1 MTLYYIDKFKN
12 CFGDEI
18 NIEEF
23 FKTHFYFETTM
34 EMYQSARVTFKTK
47 DVTLDDIEKM
57 IQDGYSVFP
66 FSSNITI
73 DLLKRHLELG
83 LKVVFMRMKDF
94 RELKRC
100 FLAFSLV

>member
-12 CFGDEI
+12 CFGDDI
-18 NIEEF
+18 TIKEF
-23 FKTHFYFETTM
+23 FKTHYCWETTM
-34 EMYQSARVTFKTK
+34 QMYQSARVTFKTK
-47 DVTLDDIEKM
+47 DVTIDDIEKM

-94 RELKRC
+94 RELKKM
-100 FLAFSLV
+100 LLV

>member
-12 CFGDEI
+12 QFGDDI
-18 NIEEF
+18 TIKEF
-23 FKTHFYFETTM
+23 FKTHYSFETTM
-34 EMYQSARVTFKTK
+34 EMYQRARVTFKTK

-73 DLLKRHLELG
+73 DLYKKHLDLG

-94 RELKRC
+94 RELKKM
-100 FLAFSLV
+100 FLV

>member
-1 MTLYYIDKFKN
+1 MTIYYIDKFKN
-12 CFGDEI
+12 QFGDDI
-18 NIEEF
+18 TIKEF
-23 FKTHFYFETTM
+23 FKTHYSFETTM

-57 IQDGYSVFP
+57 VQDGYSVFP

-73 DLLKRHLELG
+73 DLYKRHLELG

-94 RELKRC
+94 RELKKM
-100 FLAFSLV
+100 FLV

>member
-1 MTLYYIDKFKN
+1 MTLYYI
-12 CFGDEI
+12 GDDI
-18 NIEEF
+18 TKEF
-23 FKTHFYFETTM
+23 FKTHYSHETTI
-34 EMYQSARVTFKTK
+34 EMYQRARARVIFKTK

-73 DLLKRHLELG
+73 DLLKRHLEIG

-94 RELKRC
+94 RELKKM
-100 FLAFSLV
+100 LLV

>member
-1 MTLYYIDKFKN
+1 MLLYYIDKFKN
-12 CFGDEI
+12 CFGDDI
-18 NIEEF
+18 TIKEF
-23 FKTHFYFETTM
+23 FKTHYYYETTM
-34 EMYQSARVTFKTK
+34 QMYQSARVTFKTK

-57 IQDGYSVFP
+57 IQDVYSVFP

-94 RELKRC
+94 RELKKM
-100 FLAFSLV
+100 LLV